1 MLTKNILLKS
11 FSRMKAENKIKKKL
25 QSILKE
31 KNHLFE
37 SMSKNYRNHYNFQ
50 KIKNFSKKNNI
61 RLIGM
66 GGSVLGSQAI
76 YNFLKDKIKKKFFF
90 IDNLNNLKDDA
101 NKGNFTNL
109 IISKSGN
116 TLETIS
122 NANIYIKKKI
132 KIYF

>member
-1 MLTKNILLKS
+1 MLTKNILLRS

-76 YNFLKDKIKKKFFF
+76 YNFLKDKIKNKFFF

-109 IISKSGN
+109 IISK
-116 TLETIS
+116 
-122 NANIYIKKKI
+122 
-132 KIYF
+132 